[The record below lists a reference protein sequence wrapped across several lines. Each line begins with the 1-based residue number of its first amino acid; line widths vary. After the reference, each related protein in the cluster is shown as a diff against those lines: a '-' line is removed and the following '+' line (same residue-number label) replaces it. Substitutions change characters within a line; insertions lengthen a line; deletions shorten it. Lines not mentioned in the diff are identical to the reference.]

1 MEDRFAA
8 TSGLLMRE
16 FEDGVVVFDP
26 VSWDAHLLNPAAAS
40 VLEMCMK
47 SPVSSREVAAFLAE
61 ALNDQ
66 DRVEASVH
74 AMRLLCDLSELGLVN
89 AVGTNAAQ

>member
-8 TSGLLMRE
+8 LDALLLRE

-26 VSWDAHLLNPAAAS
+26 LSWDAHLLNPAAAS
-40 VLEMCMK
+40 VLEMCMR
-47 SPVSSREVAAFLAE
+47 SPASPLEIASFLAD

-66 DRVEASVH
+66 DRVDAHVH
-74 AMRLLCDLSELGLVN
+74 AMRLLRDLSELGLVN
-89 AVGTNAAQ
+89 AVRTDVPE